1 MSPNDSLGLSERRIE
16 PFVAGL
22 YKRNRYADP
31 DCSYCQ
37 GWGAVVVYSPEHP
50 DGMQGPCICVKRAKE
65 RRKAEQL
72 MALSGLTPIELAKWR
87 FDTFFP
93 ERAVTT
99 NHQRLAEIK
108 AQLMAYAER
117 PRGWLVLCGPF
128 GCGKTHL
135 AYAVAARRYE
145 LGRAVYV
152 ATVPDLLDTLRR
164 GFKSKNQEADGF
176 DARLEAIKRVEL
188 LVLDDLG
195 AQSGTAW
202 ADEELYQIVNYRY
215 AKEMAMIVTTNESL
229 RSPECKIDGRIK
241 SRLLEGSETGG
252 AGLSRLI
259 VIPAGDYRPFR
270 VAQGLTG

>member
-1 MSPNDSLGLSERRIE
+1 MSPDDSLGLLEKRIE

-22 YKRNRYADP
+22 YKRNRDADP
-31 DCSYCQ
+31 DCAYCQ

-50 DGMQGPCICVKRAKE
+50 DGVHGPCICVKRAKE

-99 NHQRLAEIK
+99 DHKRLAEIK
-108 AQLMAYAER
+108 AQLMEYAER

-152 ATVPDLLDTLRR
+152 ATVPDLLDMLRR
-164 GFKSKNQEADGF
+164 GFNSKNPVDGF
-176 DARLEAIKRVEL
+176 DARFEAIKEVEL
-188 LVLDDLG
+188 LVLDDMG

-202 ADEELYQIVNYRY
+202 ADEKAYQLVNYRY
-215 AKEMAMIVTTNESL
+215 AKELATVITTNENL
-229 RSPECKIDGRIK
+229 RSQDCKIDGRIR
-241 SRLLEGSETGG
+241 SRLLEGADTGG
-252 AGLSRLI
+252 AGLSRVI
-259 VIPAGDYRPFR
+259 SIPAGDYRPFHVTQR
-270 VAQGLTG
+270 LKA